1 MEEYVKRTLS
11 NAQAVSIIKEHIEAD
26 KPMFLIRLGD
36 GELNMLKPKHK
47 QNNLFLNKLLQRMGT
62 WPDSNAEKQRY
73 LDIYVNMMVEAIK
86 SADIVGITT
95 EHITSTKKGISA
107 SVDNWSISENDIKMH
122 GIDLSKKEICDHR
135 LHLSQE
141 FGNVNSLKKI
151 LNGRPIHVIGH
162 YVDYLQ
168 ENKLHEVLECPITYT
183 VSPAMYYKNRKSV
196 EDNLHKIQE
205 RIILIGS
212 GGVGKT
218 IGKILKEKYGKIV
231 IDVGSL
237 LDAWASVY
245 TRPWFGKLNN
255 DGSLIKG
262 PNSGV
267 VFSDK
272 INQNRLLE
280 K

>member
-1 MEEYVKRTLS
+1 MGEYVKRTLS
-11 NAQAVSIIKEHIEAD
+11 NAEAVSIIKDYIESD

-36 GELNMLKPKHK
+36 GELNMLKPKEN
-47 QNNLFLNKLLQRMGT
+47 QNIQFLNKLLQRMGT
-62 WPDSNAEKQRY
+62 WPDSQAERQKY

-86 SADIVGITT
+86 SADIIGITT
-95 EHITSTKKGISA
+95 EHITSERVGISA
-107 SVDNWSISENDIKMH
+107 SVDNWSISETDIKIH

-135 LHLSQE
+135 LHLSKE
-141 FGNVNSLKKI
+141 FGNVNSLKNI

-183 VSPAMYYKNRKSV
+183 TSPAMYYKNRKSV

-205 RIILIGS
+205 KIVLIGS

-218 IGKILKEKYGKIV
+218 IGKTLKEKYGKIV

-237 LDAWASVY
+237 LDAWAGVY
-245 TRPWFGKLNN
+245 TRPWFGKLNP

-262 PNSGV
+262 PNSDV
-267 VFSDK
+267 VFSNK
-272 INQNRLLE
+272 INKNRLLE
-280 K
+280 Q